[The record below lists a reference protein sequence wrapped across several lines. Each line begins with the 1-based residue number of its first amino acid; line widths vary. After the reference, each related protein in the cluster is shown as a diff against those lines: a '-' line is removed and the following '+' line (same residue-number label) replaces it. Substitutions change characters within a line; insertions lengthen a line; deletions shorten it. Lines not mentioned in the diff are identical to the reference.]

1 MSILCR
7 LDMHRAVPSNIWNE
21 GFYFSR
27 CSDCGCDMI
36 GRGGKWQRVP
46 RGYRVVWRPR
56 TGDDVTWTPF
66 IPLQPEAARLTDLIA
81 ISPEA
86 HA

>member
-7 LDMHRAVPSNIWNE
+7 LDMHRAVPSNIWND

-56 TGDDVTWTPF
+56 TGDEISWKPF
-66 IPLQPEAARLTDLIA
+66 VPIQPDAARLTYLLATDQ
-81 ISPEA
+81 A